1 MGEMVAHLIAKT
13 PGYEHSRLG
22 ACIAECGG
30 GAGVLVAPD
39 FTECV
44 RDPLNGAPKV
54 QVADKRE
61 GGEAYKVEW
70 VGKYITRLFGVEA
83 RKFAPGP
90 AA

>member
-1 MGEMVAHLIAKT
+1 
-13 PGYEHSRLG
+13 
-22 ACIAECGG
+22 
-30 GAGVLVAPD
+30 VLVAPD

-44 RDPLNGAPKV
+44 LDPLNGAPKV